1 MSGGAPREDEAKA
14 LVRRLI
20 DSVFNARDSGAL
32 AELAQDAEG
41 AWRSAVGVLVE
52 LAAFP
57 DYVLAVD
64 DLIREGDRVAARITV
79 RGTHAGRL
87 GAFPPSGRPVTATMI
102 AVFHVSGG
110 KIVDGW
116 HSWDRGS
123 AAGQLDAIPEPVLEL
138 ADIQG
143 NIVPGFRKDHSAL
156 LFLRIG
162 DVDAARPWLG
172 KLASIVATADEVL
185 AFNRLFSA
193 ARRRRRFEGA
203 LRATWVNV
211 AFTAPGLARLVPD
224 AALVWPGEFVFGYPR
239 QDPYDPSKPG
249 QVADG
254 GPSWT
259 RNGSLLVFRRYRQD
273 VSRFRDFLASTAHAL
288 SGGAG
293 DVSPDLAAAKL
304 VGRWRSGAPIVRAAD
319 ADDPELAASDCAA
332 NNFAY
337 ATARPPI
344 PPGPPDTCADPWPP
358 APADPRG
365 VLCPHGGHIRKSYPR
380 DEVPGAQSHRLL
392 RRGA

>member
-64 DLIREGDRVAARITV
+64 DLVREGDRVAARITV

-87 GAFPPSGRPVTATMI
+87 GAFPPSGRPVTAMMI
-102 AVFHVSGG
+102 AVFHVAGG

-162 DVDAARPWLG
+162 DVDAARAWLG

-211 AFTAPGLARLVPD
+211 AFAAPGLARLVPD
-224 AALVWPGEFVFGYPR
+224 AALVADAPFHEGMHARAPLLGDPSPAGWVVGAPELLPDVLVIVGSDSEADLDAQLRQLEPGEGGGLEVLRVERGATL
-239 QDPYDPSKPG
+239 PG
-249 QVADG
+249 
-254 GPSWT
+254 
-259 RNGSLLVFRRYRQD
+259 
-273 VSRFRDFLASTAHAL
+273 
-288 SGGAG
+288 
-293 DVSPDLAAAKL
+293 DLAGHEHYGFKD
-304 VGRWRSGAPIVRAAD
+304 GISQ
-319 ADDPELAASDCAA
+319 
-332 NNFAY
+332 
-337 ATARPPI
+337 
-344 PPGPPDTCADPWPP
+344 PG
-358 APADPRG
+358 
-365 VLCPHGGHIRKSYPR
+365 
-380 DEVPGAQSHRLL
+380 L
-392 RRGA
+392 R